1 MFKRRYRLRWK
12 DVNFLVRRRQ
22 YFSSGYFGFFYFDQ
36 YPNLKFN
43 QISVNIPVKY
53 NKRAVERVR
62 LKRII
67 NTYLLNNWYDKKP
80 INWKF
85 YKIFVFINK
94 NSISELKSQMEKFDK
109 DYINHYICVQFDDS
123 FLKFM
128 NKLWNYTKA
137 FEK

>member
-1 MFKRRYRLRWK
+1 MVMLKRRYRLRWK

-22 YFSSGYFGFFYFDQ
+22 YFSYGFFWFFYFEQ

-62 LKRII
+62 LKRIV
-67 NTYLLNNWYDKKP
+67 NTYLSNNWYDKKV
-80 INWKF
+80 INGKF

-109 DYINHYICVQFDDS
+109 EHVNHYIS
-123 FLKFM
+123 SE
-128 NKLWNYTKA
+128 
-137 FEK
+137 FEKSFFKFLNKIWN

>member
-1 MFKRRYRLRWK
+1 MFKRRYRLKWK

-22 YFSSGYFGFFYFDQ
+22 YFSNWYFWFFYFDQ

-53 NKRAVERVR
+53 SKRAVQRVR

-67 NTYLLNNWYDKKP
+67 NNYLLGNWYDKKN

-109 DYINHYICVQFDDS
+109 SYINHYITVQFEKS
-123 FLKFM
+123 FLKFIDR
-128 NKLWNYTKA
+128 LWKYTKVC
-137 FEK
+137 EK

>member
-22 YFSSGYFGFFYFDQ
+22 YFASGYFGFFYFDQ

-109 DYINHYICVQFDDS
+109 DYINHYICVQFADS

-128 NKLWNYTKA
+128 NKLWNYAKA

>member
-12 DVNFLVRRRQ
+12 DVNFLVRRRK
-22 YFSSGYFGFFYFDQ
+22 YFANGFFWFFYFDQ

-67 NTYLLNNWYDKKP
+67 NTYLSKNWYDKKP

-109 DYINHYICVQFDDS
+109 DYVNHYIGVQFEDS

-128 NKLWNYTKA
+128 NKLWNYRKDC
-137 FEK
+137 EK